1 MEKYLLE
8 SEQLRKVLEKTID
21 LFQDYQ
27 YNQGYEEPLARTKAV
42 TDILT
47 SLRRIRGGG
56 APHSS

>member
-8 SEQLRKVLEKTID
+8 SEQLKKVLEKAID

-27 YNQGYEEPLARTKAV
+27 YNRGYEEPLARTKAV

-47 SLRRIRGGG
+47 SLRNIKG
-56 APHSS
+56 AGTAPGS